1 MKEREKS
8 EKMAKVYVQTQL
20 SSPSSDNDYFEG
32 KALLKE
38 NRIVY
43 YQDSLK
49 NVFTMGELVTLI
61 REDDE
66 KKLELCFYPEP
77 KVICHLKEYNQ
88 SLSFDIKVDQL
99 VQQEMNYE
107 IDYQIEK
114 EKYHLKIKIE
124 VIENDK

>member
-88 SLSFDIKVDQL
+88 SLSFDIKVERL

>member
-1 MKEREKS
+1 
-8 EKMAKVYVQTQL
+8 MAKVYVQTQL

-49 NVFTMGELVTLI
+49 NVFTIGELVTLI

-88 SLSFDIKVDQL
+88 SLAFDIKVERL

>member
-1 MKEREKS
+1 MKEREKG

-88 SLSFDIKVDQL
+88 LLSFDIKVERL

>member
-88 SLSFDIKVDQL
+88 SLLFDIKVDQL

>member
-38 NRIVY
+38 NRIFY

-66 KKLELCFYPEP
+66 KKLELWFYPEP

-88 SLSFDIKVDQL
+88 SLAFDIKVERL